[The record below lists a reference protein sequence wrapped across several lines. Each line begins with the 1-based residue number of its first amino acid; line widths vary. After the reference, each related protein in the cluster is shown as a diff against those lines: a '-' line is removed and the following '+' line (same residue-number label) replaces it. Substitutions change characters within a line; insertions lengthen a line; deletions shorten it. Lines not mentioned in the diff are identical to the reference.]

1 MEKPKITKT
10 STISMHLKVGVAYA
24 EKILTI
30 DPKLFDMIT
39 KPND

>member
-1 MEKPKITKT
+1 
-10 STISMHLKVGVAYA
+10 MHLKVGVAYA